1 MPDVTDLAAVLGVP
15 GLCDLVMR
23 LLYADTVFLNRL
35 YVFFVLEIGTRR
47 VHVLGVTASPTG
59 PGPPSKPAT
68 SDGPGLTR

>member
-23 LLYADTVFLNRL
+23 LLYMDAVFLNRL
-35 YVFFVLEIGTRR
+35 YVFVLEIGTRR

-59 PGPPSKPAT
+59 AWT
-68 SDGPGLTR
+68 AQQARNL